1 MKYAIITG
9 TSRGLGEAVA
19 KLLMTNHVHVDGISR
34 KQSPILKQI
43 ASENNVTFQEIN
55 CDLGKIEELET
66 LVQLAFK
73 QIIRKEASELYLI
86 NNAAVIE
93 PIEQGMN
100 ISPQALAYHFQ
111 VNAVAP
117 MVLTNLFLKQANN
130 IDIPVVSLT
139 VTSGAA
145 EKPTYGWSAYCSS
158 KASINMYTKTIA
170 LEQEHL
176 GTNHKVIAF
185 SPGVM
190 DTAMQEEIRSSS
202 KTSFTSVGK
211 FRAYKENNQLRD
223 TEKIGK
229 LVVQILLSKNI
240 VNGKIYEAKDYLLPQ
255 ES

>member
-9 TSRGLGEAVA
+9 TSRGLGESIT
-19 KLLMTNHVHVDGISR
+19 KLLMTNHVHVIGISR
-34 KQSPILKQI
+34 KQSPRLKQI
-43 ASENNVTFQEIN
+43 AREYDVTYQEVN

-66 LVQLAFK
+66 LVQSVFK
-73 QIIRKEASELYLI
+73 QIITKEARELYLI

-100 ISPQALAYHFQ
+100 MSPHALAYHFQ

-117 MVLTNLFLKQANN
+117 MVLTNLCLKQANN

-190 DTAMQEEIRSSS
+190 DTAMQEKIRSSS
-202 KTSFTSVGK
+202 KTSFAAVDK
-211 FRAYKENNQLRD
+211 FRAYKEQDQLQD

-229 LVVQILLSKNI
+229 IVVQILLYENI
-240 VNGKIYEAKDYLLPQ
+240 ENGKIYYAKDYL
-255 ES
+255 SRI